1 MKSAF
6 FDTFKPLAG
15 GMRPL
20 EIVEYLLLA
29 LMTVLLPYDWQLA
42 MWLMPLL
49 AVNTLCR
56 IVAARRVG
64 NPGLTGASRWALWL
78 MVAFFVYQIVSML
91 YTDNKEDG
99 WEMIVRRLPLLV
111 FALCALAADSTY
123 LERRR
128 LRLLMYAFTA
138 SLTVKFFVRFVIML
152 ATQHKVFICS
162 LFDPL
167 HHTYMAMYLMF
178 ALGFI
183 YSEVVFHRS
192 EMPCWFKWV
201 LAVVAALLVTYTFF
215 VNSRTGTAGLIALAL
230 AVVAHWMFRLKQW
243 KRGFALLAVVLAVG
257 TGIHFALPECARRL
271 TQTISEMNEGDTSDA
286 RYLIFGSSMKA
297 ISENGA
303 FGVGLGDK
311 NDVLDEVYEETGDEH
326 AVEAQYNSHNIYLDS
341 MLTMGVPGLVLLLAL
356 LGVPAFMAWRRRD
369 FIAMSLL
376 FSFAF
381 SGLFEAL
388 LNRQMGIMFL
398 GLFWLILMASEEK
411 EKL

>member
-1 MKSAF
+1 
-6 FDTFKPLAG
+6 
-15 GMRPL
+15 
-20 EIVEYLLLA
+20 
-29 LMTVLLPYDWQLA
+29 
-42 MWLMPLL
+42 
-49 AVNTLCR
+49 
-56 IVAARRVG
+56 
-64 NPGLTGASRWALWL
+64 
-78 MVAFFVYQIVSML
+78 
-91 YTDNKEDG
+91 
-99 WEMIVRRLPLLV
+99 
-111 FALCALAADSTY
+111 
-123 LERRR
+123 
-128 LRLLMYAFTA
+128 
-138 SLTVKFFVRFVIML
+138 ML
-152 ATQHKVFICS
+152 ATQHKVCICCV
-162 LFDPL
+162 FDPL

-183 YSEVVFHRS
+183 YSELAFHRS
-192 EMPCWFKWV
+192 EMPGWFKWI
-201 LAVVAALLVTYTFF
+201 LAVVAALLVTYTLF

-311 NDVLDEVYEETGDEH
+311 NDVLDEVYEETGEAY

-381 SGLFEAL
+381 SGLFEARLAHEEMPGKENHVFAPAFRAEDMPEL
-388 LNRQMGIMFL
+388 LRVVNHIVFNSPRQVEKFGEMEMFSDACGAVHKPVTAL
-398 GLFWLILMASEEK
+398 DQKNETCNK
-411 EKL
+411 Q

>member
-1 MKSAF
+1 
-6 FDTFKPLAG
+6 
-15 GMRPL
+15 
-20 EIVEYLLLA
+20 
-29 LMTVLLPYDWQLA
+29 
-42 MWLMPLL
+42 
-49 AVNTLCR
+49 
-56 IVAARRVG
+56 
-64 NPGLTGASRWALWL
+64 
-78 MVAFFVYQIVSML
+78 
-91 YTDNKEDG
+91 
-99 WEMIVRRLPLLV
+99 
-111 FALCALAADSTY
+111 
-123 LERRR
+123 
-128 LRLLMYAFTA
+128 
-138 SLTVKFFVRFVIML
+138 
-152 ATQHKVFICS
+152 
-162 LFDPL
+162 
-167 HHTYMAMYLMF
+167 
-178 ALGFI
+178 
-183 YSEVVFHRS
+183 
-192 EMPCWFKWV
+192 
-201 LAVVAALLVTYTFF
+201 
-215 VNSRTGTAGLIALAL
+215 
-230 AVVAHWMFRLKQW
+230 MFRLKQW

-271 TQTISEMNEGDTSDA
+271 TQTISEMNEGDTSYA

-311 NDVLDEVYEETGDEH
+311 NDVLDEVYEETGEAY

-398 GLFWLILMASEEK
+398 GLFWLILTASEEK

>member
-1 MKSAF
+1 M
-6 FDTFKPLAG
+6 
-15 GMRPL
+15 
-20 EIVEYLLLA
+20 EIVEYSLLA

-64 NPGLTGASRWALWL
+64 NPGLSAASRWALWL
-78 MVAFFVYQIVSML
+78 MVAFFAYQIVSML
-91 YTDNKEDG
+91 YTDNKADG
-99 WEMIVRRLPLLV
+99 WEMITRRLPLLV

-138 SLTVKFFVRFVIML
+138 SLTVKFFVRFVILL
-152 ATQHKVFICS
+152 ATQHKVSVCS

-183 YSEVVFHRS
+183 YSELVFHRGG
-192 EMPCWFKWV
+192 MPAWFKWV
-201 LAVVAALLVTYTFF
+201 LASVAALLVTYTLF

-243 KRGFALLAVVLAVG
+243 KRGLALLAVVLAVG
-257 TGIHFALPECARRL
+257 TGVHFALPECARRL
-271 TQTISEMNEGDTSDA
+271 TQTISEMRDGDTSDA

-297 ISENGA
+297 IGENGA

-311 NDVLDEVYEETGDEH
+311 NDVLDEVYEETGDEG

-356 LGVPAFMAWRRRD
+356 LGVPAFTAWRRRD

-398 GLFWLILMASEEK
+398 GLFWLILMASEGK
-411 EKL
+411 EKQ